1 MARQDGQLAPIRAK
15 MPAMQSILAR
25 IIVNA
30 VALGVAAWFVPGIDL
45 AEGESTSNRV
55 LTLLGVAAIFGLIN
69 AFIKPIVKLL
79 SLPFII
85 LTLGL
90 LIFVINALLLW
101 LTGAI
106 SSGLGLAFS
115 VAGFG
120 SALLGAL
127 IVSLVSYAMN
137 MVLPDK

>member
-1 MARQDGQLAPIRAK
+1 
-15 MPAMQSILAR
+15 MQSILTR
-25 IIVNA
+25 IIINA
-30 VALGVAAWFVPGIDL
+30 VALGVAAWIIPGVDL
-45 AEGESTSNRV
+45 TGDSTTNKV
-55 LTLLGVAAIFGLIN
+55 LTLLGVAVIFGLIN

-115 VAGFG
+115 VEGFWPALGG
-120 SALLGAL
+120 SL
-127 IVSLVSYAMN
+127 IISLVSFAMSI
-137 MVLPDK
+137 VVPEK

>member
-1 MARQDGQLAPIRAK
+1 
-15 MPAMQSILAR
+15 MQTILTR

-30 VALGVAAWFVPGIDL
+30 VALGVATWLIPGIKLTGD
-45 AEGESTSNRV
+45 STTNKI

-69 AFIKPIVKLL
+69 AFIKPIVKLF

-115 VAGFG
+115 VSGFWA
-120 SALLGAL
+120 ALGGAV
-127 IVSLVSYAMN
+127 IVSLVSFAMN
-137 MVLPDK
+137 MVVKDK